1 MPFYP
6 AAFLKTAFFP
16 VLPCFLFS
24 CFALLG
30 LDGGDALNVSATRVS
45 LSDTGLPS
53 LSTTDSASRLRLG
66 FQDADAAQSGILNV
80 INIAQTETVDAF
92 CARRRITKDLFRVLN
107 PLIAGDELS
116 VGDKL
121 TVPGL
126 PLSIVID
133 KSDFALSLLC
143 GERAVMVW
151 PIAHGKSG
159 HRTPS
164 GKYQITAM
172 LVRPSW
178 THPRT
183 GEYKAPG
190 AADNPIGTRWI
201 QFAPHL
207 GIHGTNRPDSIGT
220 RASLGCVRMR
230 TEDNEFL
237 FKLVSV
243 GTPVIVR
250 D

>member
-1 MPFYP
+1 MIW
-6 AAFLKTAFFP
+6 P
-16 VLPCFLFS
+16 V
-24 CFALLG
+24 
-30 LDGGDALNVSATRVS
+30 
-45 LSDTGLPS
+45 
-53 LSTTDSASRLRLG
+53 
-66 FQDADAAQSGILNV
+66 
-80 INIAQTETVDAF
+80 
-92 CARRRITKDLFRVLN
+92 
-107 PLIAGDELS
+107 
-116 VGDKL
+116 
-121 TVPGL
+121 
-126 PLSIVID
+126 
-133 KSDFALSLLC
+133 
-143 GERAVMVW
+143 
-151 PIAHGKSG
+151 AHGKPG

-172 LVRPSW
+172 LVKPSW

-220 RASLGCVRMR
+220 RASLGCVRMK

-237 FKLVSV
+237 FRLVSV

-250 D
+250 E